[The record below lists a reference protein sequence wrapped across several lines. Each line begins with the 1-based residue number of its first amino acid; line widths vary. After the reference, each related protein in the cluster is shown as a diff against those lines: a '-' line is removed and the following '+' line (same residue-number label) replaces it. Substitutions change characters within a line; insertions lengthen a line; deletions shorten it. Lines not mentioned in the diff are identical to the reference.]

1 MKAAK
6 SHPPLSLNV
15 NAIFDGRFVFAGT
28 VLDQQTLATLPATFK
43 KYIVPAESESDEAEQ
58 VVTNFQMNTP
68 YGVDQNGR
76 LRQRNV
82 ERQVS
87 EQIRAAQFQEA
98 MEEQLAHEIE
108 HPDEATKVA
117 LEVVADRHQAQVGL
131 EIAQQKFK
139 AKQREMDE
147 EAARQCVEEDPM
159 LVDDNLNLPVSPT
172 IHENQILK
180 QPADWK
186 PQPKRMRKRYVCR
199 NNTWL
204 RTKNLKR
211 FRPGEAVFVRNGVND
226 FEQIGAVVYLED

>member
-87 EQIRAAQFQEA
+87 EQIRSAQFQEA
-98 MEEQLAHEIE
+98 MDGSWPMKSSILMKQPKSLW
-108 HPDEATKVA
+108 KA
-117 LEVVADRHQAQVGL
+117 L
-131 EIAQQKFK
+131 
-139 AKQREMDE
+139 
-147 EAARQCVEEDPM
+147 
-159 LVDDNLNLPVSPT
+159 SPT
-172 IHENQILK
+172 AI
-180 QPADWK
+180 K
-186 PQPKRMRKRYVCR
+186 PKSVSK
-199 NNTWL
+199 
-204 RTKNLKR
+204 
-211 FRPGEAVFVRNGVND
+211 
-226 FEQIGAVVYLED
+226 